1 MASPLND
8 YNLKRNFERTAEP
21 PGKDEPPGHEPGDA
35 PLRFVIQHHLASRDH
50 YDFRLEW
57 NGTLL
62 SWAVPKGP
70 SYNPHDK
77 RLAVRVEDHPL
88 DYRTFEG
95 TIPKGEYGGGT
106 VMLWDEGSWE
116 PLMDV
121 ENGLHD
127 GDLKFILHGHRLK
140 GAWVLVRMKPK
151 QGERDVN
158 WLLIKEKDSF
168 VRNEAGISGFDAS
181 VRTGRT
187 MAEIARAT
195 DEGFARNPFDH
206 ADVELAKLV
215 SEAPRGDAWL
225 FEVKYDGYRMLAF
238 VEENRA
244 RLITRNGNDYTER
257 FPAIARS
264 LEDWASGRAM
274 VLDGELAVTDAR
286 GKTDFQALQGF
297 LRNPEGKR
305 AAYIVFDLLALDGDD
320 VRNLPLT
327 RRKETLEKL
336 LEDAPEELRYSVHVR
351 GSGEASFHAA
361 CEQHLEGIVGKRA
374 DSPYRGARN
383 GDWIKLKCGNEQEF
397 IIGGY
402 TQSAKRIREIS
413 SLLLGLRD
421 GDGLAYVGRVGSGLS
436 EAETCELL
444 GAFEGLERS
453 QPPFEHAPKPR
464 ADERVVWLEPRLVAD
479 VKFAAWTGDG
489 LLRHP
494 SYQGLRTDKDPHD
507 VQRETA
513 ASVDE
518 RKEHPMNTAS
528 EINVDP
534 IIEGVRITNAGKLLF
549 ENPAVTKG
557 DAVQYYARVAER
569 MLPYAGDRILSIVRC
584 PRGIESS
591 CFFKK
596 HPGSA
601 TPGVLTASVPESN
614 GESEEY
620 FYVDSAAGLVS
631 EAQMDTLEF
640 HIWGSTVGE
649 LEHPDM
655 MVFDLDP
662 DKGLDLEQVRQGVRD
677 LKGLLDDLGLKSFLK
692 TSGGKGYHVVVPF
705 EPAASWDAF
714 YGFAKRIAQVM
725 AEKWPDRYTCN
736 VRLAKRTGKVFIDW
750 MRNGRGATSI
760 APYSLRARNGA
771 RVSMPI
777 AWDELDT
784 VAPDDVTMDDA
795 LARIESDDPWKG
807 YFDVDQSLA

>member
-8 YNLKRNFERTAEP
+8 YNRKRNFHRTSEP
-21 PGKDEPPGHEPGDA
+21 PGTVAASIGSHDDA
-35 PLRFVIQHHLASRDH
+35 PLRFAVQHHLASRDH

-106 VMLWDEGSWE
+106 VMLWDEGTWE
-116 PLMDV
+116 PLVDV
-121 ENGLHD
+121 EEGLRT

-140 GAWVLVRMKPK
+140 GAWALVHMKPK
-151 QGERDVN
+151 EGERDDN
-158 WLLIKEKDSF
+158 WLLVKEKDDFTRPS
-168 VRNEAGISGFDAS
+168 ASISDFDTS

-187 MAEIARAT
+187 MDQIAR
-195 DEGFARNPFDH
+195 DESESFARNPFDR

-215 SEAPRGDAWL
+215 SDAPAGDEWL

-244 RLITRNGNDYTER
+244 RLVTRNGNDYTER
-257 FPAIARS
+257 FPAIAHS
-264 LEDWASGRAM
+264 LEDWAAGRAM
-274 VLDGELAVTDAR
+274 VLDGELVVTDAL

-297 LRNPEGKR
+297 LRNPASKHP
-305 AAYIVFDLLALDGDD
+305 AYIAFDLLAFDGDD
-320 VRNLPLT
+320 VRDLPLAK
-327 RRKETLEKL
+327 RKETLKEL
-336 LEDAPEELRYSVHVR
+336 LEGAPENLQYSVHVR
-351 GSGEASFHAA
+351 GNGEASFRAA
-361 CEQHLEGIVGKRA
+361 CEQHLEGVVGKRA
-374 DSPYRGARN
+374 DSIYRGARN

-397 IIGGY
+397 VIGGY
-402 TQSAKRIREIS
+402 TQSAKRARDVS

-421 GDGLAYVGRVGSGLS
+421 GDELAYVGRVGSGLS
-436 EAETCELL
+436 EADGRELVK
-444 GAFEGLERS
+444 AFEGLERQ
-453 QPPFEHAPKPR
+453 QPPFQHAPKPR
-464 ADERVVWLEPRLVAD
+464 AGERIIWLEPRLIAN
-479 VKFAAWTGDG
+479 VKFAEWTEDD

-494 SYQGLRTDKDPHD
+494 SYQGLRTDKDPRD
-507 VQRETA
+507 VRRETA
-513 ASVDE
+513 APAAE
-518 RKEHPMNTAS
+518 RKERTMDAATETHENPV
-528 EINVDP
+528 IDG
-534 IIEGVRITNAGKLLF
+534 IRITNADKLLF

-557 DAVQYYARVAER
+557 DVTQYYARVAER
-569 MLPYAGDRILSIVRC
+569 MLPYAANRILSIVRC

-596 HPGSA
+596 HPGPG
-601 TPGVLTASVPESN
+601 TPGVLTACVPAGN
-614 GESEEY
+614 GEDEEY

-631 EAQMDTLEF
+631 ETQMDTLEF

-677 LKGLLDDLGLKSFLK
+677 LKGILDDLNLKSFLK
-692 TSGGKGYHVVVPF
+692 TSGGKGYHVVLPLQ
-705 EPAASWDAF
+705 PASSWDTF

-725 AEKWPDRYTCN
+725 AEKWPDRYTSN

-750 MRNGRGATSI
+750 MRNGRGATSV

-784 VAPDDVTMDDA
+784 IAPDDVTMDEA
-795 LARIESDDPWKG
+795 LARIEGDDPWKS